1 MNGVDKLIKLD
12 QKVTPLFDAIKK
24 YVDDKVIQFHVP
36 GHKQGIGIPELRE
49 YVEDNILKM
58 DANGCMIWTTQII
71 QLE

>member
-36 GHKQGIGIPELRE
+36 SHKQGIGIPELRSMLE
-49 YVEDNILKM
+49 
-58 DANGCMIWTTQII
+58 II
-71 QLE
+71 Y